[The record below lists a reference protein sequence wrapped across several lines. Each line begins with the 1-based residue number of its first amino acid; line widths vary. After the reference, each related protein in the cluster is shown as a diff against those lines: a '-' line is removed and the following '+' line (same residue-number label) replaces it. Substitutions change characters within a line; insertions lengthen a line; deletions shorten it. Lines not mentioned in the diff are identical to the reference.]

1 MRKYESG
8 DLVDCIVTKKLED
21 RCYKVTLKDL
31 GYTNGVLVCKIPLNI
46 GEEVVGTFGAS
57 DDQHFLLH
65 VDPVEVA
72 RLRKLHEELEK

>member
-1 MRKYESG
+1 MAMTAKTAWPGPLLIGAPAYDSWM
-8 DLVDCIVTKKLED
+8 
-21 RCYKVTLKDL
+21 
-31 GYTNGVLVCKIPLNI
+31 TNGVLVCKIPLNI

-57 DDQHFLLH
+57 DDQHLLLH